1 MIENEESKFLNSI
14 AQGACP
20 IEDGK
25 DWFQDLSPEKQLEVL
40 REISVYIQ
48 QAGARETDVPE
59 AIEKAKMKKT
69 FTPCVILLNGRLKMQ
84 LAKVLNLPAV
94 EYPKAFPLLLSLL
107 SIADKRRRN
116 NQCKESCSHWWHQPL
131 E

>member
-1 MIENEESKFLNSI
+1 MIENEDSKFLNCI
-14 AQGACP
+14 AQGARP

-48 QAGARETDVPE
+48 QAGAREADVPE
-59 AIEKAKMKKT
+59 AIEKAKIKKT
-69 FTPCVILLNGRLKMQ
+69 FTPCVILQNGRLKMQ
-84 LAKVLNLPAV
+84 LSKVLNLPTA
-94 EYPKAFPLLLSLL
+94 EYTKAFLLLLSLL

-116 NQCKESCSHWWHQPL
+116 NQCKDGCSHWWHQPL
-131 E
+131 D